1 MRCAIDAPTFL
12 RLVDDDVRV
21 HDDHRLVSSSALRSG
36 ALELLLVQVAA
47 GERDEA
53 SATAAH
59 DAMTATKVRTLGDR
73 VSRRTAWAIAR
84 ERGWTSLRHAELLA
98 VCRLQADV
106 LVTVDPELARLA
118 DGIVDVVGLDRLTR
132 PDRDGSERR
141 PPG

>member
-1 MRCAIDAPTFL
+1 MRIA
-12 RLVDDDVRV
+12 RGR
-21 HDDHRLVSSSALRSG
+21 R
-36 ALELLLVQVAA
+36 AA
-47 GERDEA
+47 SWGRD
-53 SATAAH
+53 
-59 DAMTATKVRTLGDR
+59 G

-118 DGIVDVVGLDRLTR
+118 DGIVEVFGLDRLTR

-141 PPG
+141 PAWLISRIVPVTWSQPG